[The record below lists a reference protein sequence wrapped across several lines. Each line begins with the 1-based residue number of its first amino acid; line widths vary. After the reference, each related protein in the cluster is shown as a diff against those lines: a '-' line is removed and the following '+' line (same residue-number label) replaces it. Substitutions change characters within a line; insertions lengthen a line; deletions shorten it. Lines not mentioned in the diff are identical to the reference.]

1 MPLGRVRIVLVHILS
16 SLLQEVRDMDM
27 DSKAAANYVQFIKS
41 LRATFLSAFTNDENG
56 FHLTKDW

>member
-1 MPLGRVRIVLVHILS
+1 
-16 SLLQEVRDMDM
+16 MDM

-41 LRATFLSAFTNDENG
+41 NRATFLSAFTNNENG